1 MEFLKPT
8 RGLSWS
14 PVESGLTALGCVQ
27 ASRSLH
33 EKLHKSGGA
42 GRAQKC
48 TGPARPAS
56 AELTAPPARLCPE
69 LGIAWPVPW
78 GWLRRLYSVEAVL
91 TGGCTQWRLYS
102 VEAGRH
108 GVPASLF
115 AVLSALGNAG
125 LMFSVFFSFPT
136 WCLHF

>member
-78 GWLRRLYSVEAVL
+78 GWLRRLYSVEA
-91 TGGCTQWRLYS
+91 
-102 VEAGRH
+102 GRH
-108 GVPASLF
+108 GVPASLL